1 MPWSLSKGMADNEE
15 LIMAERSG
23 RVAVVGSLNADL
35 TVRVERFPEPGETL
49 TGSELFVAPGGK
61 GSNQAAAAA
70 VLGSSV
76 RLVGAVGDDDHGRFL
91 LAEARRAGVDVEGV
105 RRLSEHAT
113 GTAMI
118 VVDRAGENTIIVS
131 AGANGALSP
140 ELIPLDAL
148 GDSSVLCL
156 CLEVPMDTVAAAA
169 RLARSVGATVLL
181 NVSPYASVDAELLAL
196 ADVLL
201 VNRSEAALLLG
212 IDRLPDDIS
221 DWPELPVA
229 RTVVTLGG
237 DGAVVV
243 DRSEPDSERL
253 IPIPP
258 TRVDVVDTTG
268 SGDAFTGGLAHRLA
282 AGDSLVDAAR
292 FAARAGALAATLSG
306 AQSSYVALGDLS
318 SPTP

>member
-1 MPWSLSKGMADNEE
+1 MVEH
-15 LIMAERSG
+15 SG

-35 TVRVERFPEPGETL
+35 TVRVKRFPEPGETL
-49 TGSELFVAPGGK
+49 TGSELVVAPGGK
-61 GSNQAAAAA
+61 GSNQAVAAA

-91 LAEARRAGVDVEGV
+91 LAEARRAGVGVDGV
-105 RRLSEHAT
+105 RRLSDHAT

-118 VVDRAGENTIIVS
+118 VVDQAGENTIIVS
-131 AGANGALSP
+131 PGANGALSP
-140 ELIPLDAL
+140 ALISLDAL
-148 GDSSVLCL
+148 GDASVFCL
-156 CLEVPMDTVAAAA
+156 CLEVPLDTVAAAA
-169 RLARSVGATVLL
+169 RFGRSAGATVLL
-181 NVSPYASVDAELLAL
+181 NLSPYASVDADLLAL

-212 IDRLPDDIS
+212 VDTLPDDIS
-221 DWPELPVA
+221 EWPELPVA

-237 DGAVVV
+237 EGAVVV
-243 DRSEPDSERL
+243 DRSERSSERV
-253 IPIPP
+253 IPIAP
-258 TRVDVVDTTG
+258 TPIDVVDTTG

-292 FAARAGALAATLSG
+292 FAARAGALAATRSG

-318 SPTP
+318 SPVS

>member
-1 MPWSLSKGMADNEE
+1 
-15 LIMAERSG
+15 LIKVEQSG

-49 TGSELFVAPGGK
+49 TGSELVIAPGGK

-76 RLVGAVGDDDHGRFL
+76 RLVGAVGADDHGSFL
-91 LAEARRAGVDVEGV
+91 LTEARRAGVDVQGV
-105 RRLSEHAT
+105 RRLADHAT

-118 VVDRAGENTIIVS
+118 VVERAGENTIIVS
-131 AGANGALSP
+131 PGANGALSP
-140 ELIPLDAL
+140 ELISVESL
-148 GDSSVLCL
+148 GNPSVLCL
-156 CLEVPMDTVAAAA
+156 CLEVPLDTVETAA
-169 RLARSVGATVLL
+169 RLGRSVGATVLL
-181 NVSPYASVDAELLAL
+181 NLSPYAAVGSDLLAL

-212 IDRLPDDIS
+212 VDTLPDEIA

-243 DRSEPDSERL
+243 DARAQGAERL
-253 IPIPP
+253 TPIAP

-282 AGDSLVDAAR
+282 AGDSLVEAAR
-292 FAARAGALAATLSG
+292 FAARAGALAATRSG
-306 AQSSYVALGDLS
+306 AQSSYAALVDLS
-318 SPTP
+318 ARTP

>member
-1 MPWSLSKGMADNEE
+1 MADQ
-15 LIMAERSG
+15 SG

-35 TVRVERFPEPGETL
+35 TIRVERFPEPGETL
-49 TGSELFVAPGGK
+49 TGSELVVAPGGK

-76 RLVGAVGDDDHGRFL
+76 RLVGAVGADDHGSFL

-105 RRLSEHAT
+105 RRLSDHAT

-118 VVDRAGENTIIVS
+118 VVDQAGENTIIVS
-131 AGANGALSP
+131 PGANGALSP
-140 ELIPLDAL
+140 ELISLESL
-148 GDSSVLCL
+148 GDPSVLCL
-156 CLEVPMDTVAAAA
+156 CLEVPLDTVAAAA
-169 RLARSVGATVLL
+169 RLGRSVGVTVLL
-181 NVSPYASVDAELLAL
+181 NLSPYAAVGSDLLEL

-201 VNRSEAALLLG
+201 VNRSEAALLLSV
-212 IDRLPDDIS
+212 DTLPDDIA

-243 DRSEPDSERL
+243 DVSEPGGKRL
-253 IPIPP
+253 TPIPP
-258 TRVDVVDTTG
+258 TSVDVVDTTG

-282 AGDSLVDAAR
+282 AGDSLVEAAW
-292 FAARAGALAATLSG
+292 FAARAGALAATRSG
-306 AQSSYVALGDLS
+306 AQSCYAALVDIS
-318 SPTP
+318 TQAF